1 MMAEQTIDYFQI
13 FGLNPDDKWKDN
25 IEKLRELGYRYNEAS
40 TTKAVGMQALVK
52 QALKEFAQEADYNA
66 YVRKLKATEQQ
77 KQRRWSAK
85 NKREIAK
92 KEAEIEALKQQVAD
106 AKRQKQ
112 APVPPPAP
120 PEEAPKDW
128 KGVLLNLGKTA
139 VKSYIEAKQTQRG
152 QPQQPQMR
160 LPTPSINGWWV
171 SGDGIRIQFAQSGNQ
186 LQFQGF
192 NLYGAVVTQ
201 GNGTIQGTQ
210 VTIHYQLAFGYTQ
223 AQGQANLQLS
233 ADGRHLTG
241 PAQNNVAGRHTMH
254 LMKQQ

>member
-1 MMAEQTIDYFQI
+1 MAEQMIDYFQI
-13 FGLNPDDKWKDN
+13 FGLNPDDDWKEN
-25 IEKLRELGYRYNEAS
+25 VEKLRELGYRYNEIP
-40 TTKAVGMQALVK
+40 TTKAVGMQAFVK

-85 NKREIAK
+85 NKREIAQ

-106 AKRQKQ
+106 AKKQKRT
-112 APVPPPAP
+112 VEPPPPPPP
-120 PEEAPKDW
+120 PEEPPKDW
-128 KGVLLNLGKTA
+128 KGVLFNLGKTA
-139 VKSYIEAKQTQRG
+139 VKSYIEAKQAQQN
-152 QPQQPQMR
+152 QPQSQMR
-160 LPTPSINGWWV
+160 LPTPSISGWWI
-171 SGDGIRIQFAQSGNQ
+171 SGDGIRIQFAQRGNQ

-192 NLYGAVVTQ
+192 NPYGAVVTQ

-210 VTIHYQLAFGYTQ
+210 VTIRYQLAFGYAQ

-241 PAQNNVAGRHTMH
+241 PAQNNVAGAHTMH
-254 LMKQQ
+254 LMTQ